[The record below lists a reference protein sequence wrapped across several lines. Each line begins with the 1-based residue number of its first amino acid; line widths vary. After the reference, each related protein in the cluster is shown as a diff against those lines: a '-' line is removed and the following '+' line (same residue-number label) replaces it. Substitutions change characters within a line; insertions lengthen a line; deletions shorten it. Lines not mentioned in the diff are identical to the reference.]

1 MLPHSCPGAG
11 GRSREVAP
19 APGAALD
26 RAWSRHG
33 GSISSPKAERSGVG
47 RFAGVCGCPHRRWA
61 PGLGNGDVVCP
72 SCDPGNGG
80 GVKKGV
86 CLYAVF

>member
-26 RAWSRHG
+26 HAWSRHG

-47 RFAGVCGCPHRRWA
+47 RFAGVC
-61 PGLGNGDVVCP
+61 VVLI
-72 SCDPGNGG
+72 GG
-80 GVKKGV
+80 GHQD
-86 CLYAVF
+86 